1 MTPVKNIVNV
11 KIEHPAKA
19 RPGDAIEVALR
30 LSDDAGKPLAG
41 EATFWMVDQAVLSL
55 AKERPLD
62 PLPDFIVERETKM
75 AARDTRNMAFGVI
88 PLEEIAGGDG
98 DELQEWGAENNI
110 SVRKNFTPVPI
121 YLPSVKIG
129 PDGVAKIKVQLP
141 DTLTVFK
148 LRAKAVSGPDR
159 FGAAGGE
166 MLIRQAL
173 VAQPALPRF
182 IRPGD
187 AFDIGLV
194 ARIVEGP
201 GGAGKASIAAPALTL
216 SGDDEPQDRMDAEQ
230 AGAHRSAR
238 RRRQPQLAGDATLG
252 FRIER
257 DADRAK
263 DAVEIALPVKQDR
276 EATRRFELVEIA
288 PGETKTLAPTGEQA
302 RPGSFS
308 RETIVAA
315 DPSLV
320 KLVAGLNALVEYPY
334 GCTEQRLSLARG
346 GLALKSFGPILA
358 AAGLEDRV
366 SANVKSTAQIID
378 QSIDADGLVAFWPR
392 ARGNVSLTAWS
403 YDFLARAERAGEPI
417 DKTLLDRL
425 ANILKLSLRSDYPRL
440 LSGDELRERV
450 EALAALAEGGKLD
463 DSYVAEFSRRADFL
477 PNLSVAQMA
486 SAAALLPNVD
496 QRALAALIDTMWSR
510 VKFASRNGVQVYAGQ
525 AAESASPIILPSE
538 TRSLAEMVRAAA
550 LTASGDPRANALRD
564 ALLRLGEGDGW
575 GTTNADAAAIE
586 ALAEGWRRPTAPI
599 GVTFNDGGQDRALT
613 LDANTPVVRH
623 VSSSDAPLKI
633 ANGSNAPLVAMIETS
648 YMPAEPGAKAQAT
661 SDGFTITRQGWRIES
676 GKAPEKIE
684 VRDGVLQVKQ
694 GDLIE
699 ETAEVV
705 NPEDRTHIAISIPL
719 AAGFEPLNPNLATAP
734 AEAQPSIAP
743 TLPPTW
749 VAFGDDRVFYAYDSL
764 PKGTYRFAFRLRAQ
778 TAGAYTQP
786 PALVEAMY
794 KKGLRATSAG
804 ARVEIGK

>member
-1 MTPVKNIVNV
+1 
-11 KIEHPAKA
+11 
-19 RPGDAIEVALR
+19 
-30 LSDDAGKPLAG
+30 
-41 EATFWMVDQAVLSL
+41 
-55 AKERPLD
+55 
-62 PLPDFIVERETKM
+62 FIVERETKM

-159 FGAAGGE
+159 FGASGGE

-187 AFDIGLV
+187 SFDIGLV
-194 ARIVEGP
+194 ARVVEGP
-201 GGAGKASIAAPALTL
+201 GGAGKASISARALTL
-216 SGDDEPQDRMDAEQ
+216 SGEASRKIEWTQNKPVRIDLRAAAPTELSGE
-230 AGAHRSAR
+230 
-238 RRRQPQLAGDATLG
+238 ATLG

-257 DADRAK
+257 DADHAK
-263 DAVEIALPVKQDR
+263 DAVEIALPVKEDR
-276 EATRRFELVEIA
+276 EVTRRFELVEIA
-288 PGETKTLAPTGEQA
+288 PGETRTIAPSGEQS
-302 RPGSFS
+302 RPGSFR
-308 RETIVAA
+308 RETVVAA

-366 SANVKSTAQIID
+366 SANVRSTAQIID

-392 ARGNVSLTAWS
+392 GRGTVSLTAWA

-440 LSGDELRERV
+440 LSGEELRERV
-450 EALAALAEGGKLD
+450 EALSALAEGGKLD
-463 DSYVAEFSRRADFL
+463 ESYVAEFARRADFL
-477 PNLSVAQMA
+477 PNISVAQMA
-486 SAAALLPNVD
+486 SASAHLPNVD

-538 TRSLAEMVRAAA
+538 TRSIAEMTRAAA

-564 ALLRLGEGDGW
+564 ALLRLGDGDGW
-575 GTTNADAAAIE
+575 GTTNANAAAIE
-586 ALAEGWRRPTAPI
+586 ALAEGWRRPAAPI
-599 GVTFNDGGQDRALT
+599 A
-613 LDANTPVVRH
+613 
-623 VSSSDAPLKI
+623 VS
-633 ANGSNAPLVAMIETS
+633 
-648 YMPAEPGAKAQAT
+648 
-661 SDGFTITRQGWRIES
+661 
-676 GKAPEKIE
+676 
-684 VRDGVLQVKQ
+684 
-694 GDLIE
+694 
-699 ETAEVV
+699 
-705 NPEDRTHIAISIPL
+705 
-719 AAGFEPLNPNLATAP
+719 
-734 AEAQPSIAP
+734 
-743 TLPPTW
+743 
-749 VAFGDDRVFYAYDSL
+749 
-764 PKGTYRFAFRLRAQ
+764 
-778 TAGAYTQP
+778 
-786 PALVEAMY
+786 
-794 KKGLRATSAG
+794 
-804 ARVEIGK
+804 